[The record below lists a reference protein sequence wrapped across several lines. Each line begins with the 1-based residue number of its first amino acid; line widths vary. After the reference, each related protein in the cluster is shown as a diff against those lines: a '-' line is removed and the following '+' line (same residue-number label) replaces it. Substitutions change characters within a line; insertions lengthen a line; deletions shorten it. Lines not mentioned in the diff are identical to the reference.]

1 MAKILI
7 YGATGGVGE
16 ASARALHAQGAEL
29 HLVGRRSDAVASLAD
44 ELGASYTLADLDDDT
59 AFARAAAEAAA
70 GGALAGL
77 VYAVGTINLKP
88 LARLSRADFE
98 RDFLVNAVW
107 AAQAVQAAQSA
118 LVKHEGGASV
128 VLFSSVAVAQG
139 FTGHASIGMA
149 KGAVEGL
156 MRSLAAE
163 LAPRVRV
170 NCVAP
175 SLTRTPLAS
184 KLLAN
189 PQMADAIAA
198 MHPLPRLGEPDD
210 VAQVVALLAGPRST
224 WITGQVIAVDGGRS
238 TLRTKG

>member
-1 MAKILI
+1 M
-7 YGATGGVGE
+7 
-16 ASARALHAQGAEL
+16 
-29 HLVGRRSDAVASLAD
+29 
-44 ELGASYTLADLDDDT
+44 
-59 AFARAAAEAAA
+59 
-70 GGALAGL
+70 
-77 VYAVGTINLKP
+77 
-88 LARLSRADFE
+88 
-98 RDFLVNAVW
+98 
-107 AAQAVQAAQSA
+107 
-118 LVKHEGGASV
+118 
-128 VLFSSVAVAQG
+128 
-139 FTGHASIGMA
+139 
-149 KGAVEGL
+149 
-156 MRSLAAE
+156 
-163 LAPRVRV
+163 